1 MLKSRRQVKQSKEP
15 RQKNPYRNQSKPA
28 GAPQCPTCRS
38 VNLKGSWIT
47 QEAYK
52 ERLNGSAPK
61 GTESK
66 PKLLCPACKQLK
78 EKYAMGVIELY
89 GENFSKNKKT
99 VINTIRRTEKIAR
112 SRNDQCRILWTT
124 DINEAKN
131 TKDST
136 KDKNSKEVLFKVYV
150 SIPDLAQHIGRELE
164 KSFKGTTEYSK
175 TTGDQYI
182 RVKWW
187 SDLQAAAHEPG
198 APLRQG
204 KKRLASETEKPRSRS
219 FRGRGRSIE

>member
-1 MLKSRRQVKQSKEP
+1 MQKSRRQVKQSKEP

-28 GAPQCPTCRS
+28 GFPQCPTCKS
-38 VNLKGSWIT
+38 VNLKGNWIAL
-47 QEAYK
+47 EKYK

-99 VINTIRRTEKIAR
+99 IMNMIGRTEKIAR
-112 SRNDQCRILWTT
+112 SRNDQSRILWTKDGMDGKAET
-124 DINEAKN
+124 DEKAP
-131 TKDST
+131 
-136 KDKNSKEVLFKVYV
+136 FKVYV
-150 SIPDLAQHIGRELE
+150 SLPDLARHIGRELE
-164 KSFKGTTEYSK
+164 KSFKGSTEYTK
-175 TTGDQYI
+175 TPGEQYI

-187 SDLQAAAHEPG
+187 SDLQTAAHEPG
-198 APLRQG
+198 APLRQK

-219 FRGRGRSIE
+219 FRGRGRSVE